1 VGIPVGQI
9 VNRTVEE
16 EASVELI
23 YGFIEE
29 SIESVE
35 QLNGMMAAAENHA

>member
-1 VGIPVGQI
+1 MGIPVGQI
-9 VNRTVEE
+9 VNRIVEE

-29 SIESVE
+29 FIESVE
-35 QLNGMMAAAENHA
+35 RLNGMMPAAENNA